1 MNPSNMDN
9 DEFFETFRR
18 EKSMRRRQ
26 RLGVTTSGEKATNDA
41 ARTLAEDER
50 KEALDIRLQ
59 REMMEF
65 VESTTRV
72 AAKILT
78 EVEEQKARLLSEQIS
93 KEMREFF
100 KNTLCRAEEL
110 VRSLHSMG
118 LSLKDPETDIEPH
131 LGKLDTETLD
141 EFRVEGSAEGA
152 KLHLGQPVPPD
163 AEPNIETPQD
173 VNHEP
178 PRPRLPIGQNES
190 ANQLVDGSGACEL
203 EALGAEFDFP
213 IEEDGFDAE
222 QSEPE
227 DRSFG
232 GEMVYLQEQPS
243 DPPSPTKEEG
253 LEPAQAPSEPEVRP
267 SLPPAFEALVGDP
280 EKLKRALTLM
290 VKNGLMTKE
299 EARSAYRESKTRG

>member
-26 RLGVTTSGEKATNDA
+26 RLGSQPTSKNSTNEA

-110 VRSLHSMG
+110 VKSLHSMG
-118 LSLKDPETDIEPH
+118 VATQKSEADIEPH
-131 LGKLDTETLD
+131 LSGMNTELLD
-141 EFRVEGSAEGA
+141 EFRVEGSAEAA

-163 AEPNIETPQD
+163 GKPMGTSTDSQE
-173 VNHEP
+173 VP
-178 PRPRLPIGQNES
+178 PKPRLPLGKEEGDGNE
-190 ANQLVDGSGACEL
+190 VDETGTCEL
-203 EALGAEFDFP
+203 EALGVEFDFP
-213 IEEDGFDAE
+213 VEEEFDSDALD
-222 QSEPE
+222 PE
-227 DRSFG
+227 DRSLG
-232 GEMVYLQEQPS
+232 GEMVYLQE
-243 DPPSPTKEEG
+243 DPPS
-253 LEPAQAPSEPEVRP
+253 APQSTNEKAPGQEASNTPEDLSS
-267 SLPPAFEALVGDP
+267 SLPPAFQALVGDP
-280 EKLKRALTLM
+280 DRLKRALTLM

-299 EARSAYRESKTRG
+299 EARSAYQETRNRPRP